1 MEYRWWASVYVFVTS
16 VFLIFYLLVCNIYR
30 LRTLKHIG
38 FVRRALLVI
47 AHPDDE
53 CMFFGPTV
61 IGLLQQ
67 KCELYLLCLSI
78 GNYYQQG
85 KKRKEELHSS
95 CRSLGIKAD
104 NIVIVQHSNM
114 PDGPSCSWNANL
126 VGRIVQKYIKCFS
139 ADTVITFDK
148 SGISGHMNHVGVHKG
163 IV

>member
-104 NIVIVQHSNM
+104 NIVIVQHRLCLFAFLLCCDLF
-114 PDGPSCSWNANL
+114 P
-126 VGRIVQKYIKCFS
+126 VQQKLPHYVYTLGNVCKL
-139 ADTVITFDK
+139 
-148 SGISGHMNHVGVHKG
+148 
-163 IV
+163 